1 MGSRRV
7 VLLVV
12 HAQMH
17 AGRLDVLTSLSAKW
31 WVSVVSSVSQG
42 WSLQLLGFPFGQVF
56 VVAVEERG
64 ECFVV
69 LYFFFDFLIFFIL
82 YIVKAVRV

>member
-17 AGRLDVLTSLSAKW
+17 AGRPDVLTSSSAKW
-31 WVSVVSSVSQG
+31 WVSVVLSVLRVWVFSFRVSFQAG
-42 WSLQLLGFPFGQVF
+42 F

-64 ECFVV
+64 ECFCGFV
-69 LYFFFDFLIFFIL
+69 LFFYFFIFGI
-82 YIVKAVRV
+82 